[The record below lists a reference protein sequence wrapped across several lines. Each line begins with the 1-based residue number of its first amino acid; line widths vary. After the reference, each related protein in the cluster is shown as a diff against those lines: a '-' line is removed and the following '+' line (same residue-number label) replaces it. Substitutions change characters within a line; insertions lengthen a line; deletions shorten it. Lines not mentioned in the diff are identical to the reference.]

1 MNKILSFGRSCKAY
15 LRLYEHKSPDV
26 HLRCLDCDRT
36 LHKHGRYF
44 RSVTTKRE
52 TIRIPI
58 YRWLCP
64 DCRTTVSLLPD
75 FLVPWARFTT
85 WVREASVARKR
96 QERSFRSIAETV
108 TLPTIGLS
116 TATVKRWWKQHLVR
130 AASAALWV
138 ASQLTASGLEED
150 LIQMHPTPSCATPR
164 GTAVWIQNFSPCT
177 SPNTPIFGAIGRFL
191 MQGYPMICFS
201 KSTLFSRQRVR

>member
-1 MNKILSFGRSCKAY
+1 M
-15 LRLYEHKSPDV
+15 YEHRSPDI
-26 HLRCLDCDRT
+26 HLHCLDCDRT
-36 LHKHGRYF
+36 LHKHGRYV

-52 TIRIPI
+52 TIWIPI

-96 QERSFRSIAETV
+96 QERSFRSIAETI
-108 TLPTIGLS
+108 TLPSIGLS
-116 TATVKRWWKQHLVR
+116 TATVKRWWKQHLVK

-138 ASQLTASGLEED
+138 AGQLTASGLEED
-150 LIQMHPTPSCATPR
+150 LIRMHPTPVSAHPG
-164 GTAVWIQNFSPCT
+164 GTAVWIQKLLTLYAPEHPRIRGYWS
-177 SPNTPIFGAIGRFL
+177 FL
-191 MQGYPMICFS
+191 NARIPQD
-201 KSTLFSRQRVR
+201 LFL

>member
-150 LIQMHPTPSCATPR
+150 LIRMHPTPSCATPS
-164 GTAVWIQNFSPCT
+164 GTAVWIQKLLTLYVPKYPRIRGYWS
-177 SPNTPIFGAIGRFL
+177 FL
-191 MQGYPMICFS
+191 NARLPHD
-201 KSTLFSRQRVR
+201 LFL